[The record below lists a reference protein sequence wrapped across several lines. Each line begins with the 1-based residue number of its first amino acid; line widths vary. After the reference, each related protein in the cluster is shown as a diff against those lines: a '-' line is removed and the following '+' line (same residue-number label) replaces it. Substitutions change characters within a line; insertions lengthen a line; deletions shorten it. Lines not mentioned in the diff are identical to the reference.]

1 MNGWFRVFRYR
12 LGILSEVPMFAH
24 DHQSVF
30 RAFSSSLSQSL
41 VAPPAR
47 RRTPKQRINNKRK
60 AIKSCTQ
67 S

>member
-12 LGILSEVPMFAH
+12 LGILSEVPVFAH
-24 DHQSVF
+24 DHQAVF
-30 RAFSSSLSQSL
+30 RAFSSTLDQNL
-41 VAPPAR
+41 VKAPAR
-47 RRTPKQRINNKRK
+47 KRAAKRRTLNKRK